1 MNLRWSVNETGSNEE
16 VTALSKQLNVPDVI
30 SRILLT
36 RGIHSLETAK
46 NFFRPSLLQLYDP
59 FLMKDMHEGVERLRR
74 AVLSDEKILIYGDYD
89 VDGITSV
96 SFLYMI
102 LKEIGAHVTYYIP
115 DRQQEG
121 YGLSDS
127 GIQRAASQN
136 TDLIVTVDCGITA
149 HKEITLAKSL
159 DIDVIVTDHHEPGLS
174 LPDDAVAVIDPKRP
188 DCDYPFKQL
197 AGVGV
202 AYKLGQG
209 LLTRMDI
216 DLSVLEHYL
225 EFVAMGTAADIVPLV
240 DENRVFVRVGLDKI
254 NAAENIGLR
263 ALMEVA
269 GLLGKEVS
277 TGHIVFIIA
286 PRINAVGRMGDAE
299 RAVQLLTTQDENKAR
314 VIADVL
320 ERENQH
326 RKNVDEQT
334 FKQAIEQ
341 AESLFDPDRTYSLV
355 LYRRGWHPGV
365 IGIVASRVAERFY
378 RPSILISV
386 EDGVGK
392 GSARSISGFDLYD
405 ALSHCKDLL
414 ISFGGHKYAA
424 GLSIAEE
431 KIPEFRERF
440 EAFAASKISS
450 DLLIPRLNI
459 DALLTLDQID
469 SRFMKIIKLMGPFGP
484 KNMRPMFQASNLQ
497 IVGSPTIVGGNHLKF
512 KIRQNGR
519 VFDVIGFGMGNALQR
534 VDANSHNLDLVFVV
548 DENEYM
554 GRKTIQLRVKDI
566 R

>member
-36 RGIHSLETAK
+36 RGIHSLEVAK
-46 NFFRPSLLQLYDP
+46 KFFRPSLLQLYDP

-74 AVLSDEKILIYGDYD
+74 AVLSDENILIYGDYD

-102 LKEIGAHVTYYIP
+102 LKEIGAQVSYYIP

-121 YGLSDS
+121 YGLSDT
-127 GIQRAASQN
+127 GIQKAASQN
-136 TDLIVTVDCGITA
+136 IDLIVTVDCGITA
-149 HKEITLAKSL
+149 HKEITLAKSMN
-159 DIDVIVTDHHEPGLS
+159 IDVIVTDHHEPGLS
-174 LPDDAVAVIDPKRP
+174 LPGDAVAVIDPKRP

-202 AYKLGQG
+202 AYKLAQG
-209 LLTRMDI
+209 LLIRMNI

-240 DENRVFVRVGLDKI
+240 DENRVFVKVGLDKI
-254 NAAENIGLR
+254 NSAENIGLR
-263 ALMEVA
+263 ALLEVA
-269 GLLGKEVS
+269 GLLGKEIS

-299 RAVQLLTTQDENKAR
+299 RAVQLLTTHDEARAR
-314 VIADVL
+314 VIAEVL

-326 RKNVDEQT
+326 RKNVDEET

-341 AESLFDPDRTYSLV
+341 AESLFDPDQTLSLV

-378 RPSILISV
+378 RPAILISV

-405 ALSHCKDLL
+405 ALSHCEDLL
-414 ISFGGHKYAA
+414 IGFGGHKYAA
-424 GLSIAEE
+424 GLSIEEE

-440 EAFAASKISS
+440 ESFAASKISPE
-450 DLLIPRLNI
+450 LLIPKLNI

-469 SRFMKIIKLMGPFGP
+469 GRFMKIIKLMGPFGP
-484 KNMRPMFQASNLQ
+484 QNMRPMFQASNLQ

-534 VDANSHNLDLVFVV
+534 VDENSHNLDLVFVV

-554 GRKTIQLRVKDI
+554 GRKSIQLRVKDL

>member
-36 RGIHSLETAK
+36 RGIHSLEMAK
-46 NFFRPSLLQLYDP
+46 KFFRPSLLQLYDP

-102 LKEIGAHVTYYIP
+102 LKEIGAQVSYYIP

-121 YGLSDS
+121 YGLSDT
-127 GIQRAASQN
+127 GIQKAASQN

-149 HKEITLAKSL
+149 HQEITLAKSHN
-159 DIDVIVTDHHEPGLS
+159 IDVIVTDHHEPGVA
-174 LPDDAVAVIDPKRP
+174 LPEDAVAVIDPKRP

-202 AYKLGQG
+202 AYKLAQG
-209 LLTRMDI
+209 LLIRMNI

-240 DENRVFVRVGLDKI
+240 DENRVFVKVGLDKI
-254 NAAENIGLR
+254 NSAENIGLR
-263 ALMEVA
+263 ALLEVA
-269 GLLGKEVS
+269 GLLGKEIS

-299 RAVQLLTTQDENKAR
+299 RAVQLLTTQDEDKAR

-326 RKNVDEQT
+326 RKNVDEET

-341 AESLFDPDRTYSLV
+341 AESLFDPDQTLSLV

-378 RPSILISV
+378 RPAILISV

-405 ALSHCKDLL
+405 ALSHCEDLL
-414 ISFGGHKYAA
+414 IGFGGHKYAA
-424 GLSIAEE
+424 GLSIEEE

-440 EAFAASKISS
+440 ESLAASKISPE
-450 DLLIPRLNI
+450 LLIPTLNI

-469 SRFMKIIKLMGPFGP
+469 NRFMKIIKLMGPFGP
-484 KNMRPMFQASNLQ
+484 HNMRPMFQASNLQ

-519 VFDVIGFGMGNALQR
+519 VLDVIGFGMGNALQR

-554 GRKTIQLRVKDI
+554 GRKSIQLRVKDI